1 MIVIIIIIINVVT
14 IIVTHPRL
22 KLVLKKNS
30 EEAAHKMRTRVIV
43 QPVGSK
49 I

>member
-1 MIVIIIIIINVVT
+1 MIVIIIINVVL

-22 KLVLKKNS
+22 KLVIKKNS
-30 EEAAHKMRTRVIV
+30 EEAADKMRTRVVV
-43 QPVGSK
+43 QPVGCK

>member
-1 MIVIIIIIINVVT
+1 MVIIIIINVVI